1 MLAQVLIT
9 SSCINIRTFRWRR
22 F

>member
-9 SSCINIRTFRWRR
+9 SSCIDIRTLRWRR